1 MASLHREIVLQA
13 SADAVWQAVRDVGQA
28 HRRLVP
34 GVLTDVRLEPGA
46 RVVSFANGLQVKEL
60 IVSLD
65 DERRRFAYAAVGG
78 RATHHNASMQVLAE
92 GPSRCRL
99 VWTTDLLPDEVAGP
113 VAALMDQGVVAMKKA
128 LEQRGGG

>member
-1 MASLHREIVLQA
+1 MASLHREIVLEA
-13 SADAVWQAVRDVGQA
+13 PAEAVWQAVRDVGQA

-46 RVVSFANGLQVKEL
+46 RVVTFANGLQVKEL

-78 RATHHNASMQVLAE
+78 RASHHNASMQVLAE

-113 VAALMDQGVVAMKKA
+113 VAALMDQGVAAMKKA
-128 LEQRGGG
+128 LEQGDG